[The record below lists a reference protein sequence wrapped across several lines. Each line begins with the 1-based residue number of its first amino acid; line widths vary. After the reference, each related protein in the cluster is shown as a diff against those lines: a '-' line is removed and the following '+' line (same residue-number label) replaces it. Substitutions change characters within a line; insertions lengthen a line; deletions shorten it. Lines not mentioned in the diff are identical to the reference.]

1 MKTICLTLAIFAI
14 LHRTNGGEADS
25 KASDAAKLLVSKQ
38 IQNKYLV
45 EGMDVVIRYGLYNV
59 GDSVA
64 SDIVLTEAGFG
75 TDDFDIA
82 GGQTVVKFNRIP
94 PKSNNSHVL
103 VVRPKKFGYFNFTS
117 AEVRYKSGEEGGVTK
132 IGYSSDPG
140 QGLIIAL
147 KDYERQFS
155 AHMLDWMAFA
165 AMTLPSLGIPFL
177 LWHSSK
183 AKYENIKV
191 SKGEWNVIYWISIML
206 TNS

>member
-1 MKTICLTLAIFAI
+1 MKPILCFVVAIFAFGRI
-14 LHRTNGGEADS
+14 ANGGDAEGKGS
-25 KASDAAKLLVSKQ
+25 EAAKLLVSKQ

-75 TDDFDIA
+75 SDDFDVA

-94 PKSNNSHVL
+94 PKTNNSHVL

-132 IGYSSDPG
+132 IGFSSDPG

-155 AHMLDWMAFA
+155 AHMLDWVAFA

-183 AKYENIKV
+183 AKYESIKL
-191 SKGEWNVIYWISIML
+191 SKGD
-206 TNS
+206 

>member
-1 MKTICLTLAIFAI
+1 MKTIICLTLAIFAI
-14 LHRTNGGEADS
+14 LHRTNGGETDS
-25 KASDAAKLLVSKQ
+25 KTSEAAKLLVSKQ

-75 TDDFDIA
+75 TDDFDVA

-94 PKSNNSHVL
+94 PKANNTHIL

-117 AEVRYKSGEEGGVTK
+117 AEVKYKYNDEEGFKTGF
-132 IGYSSDPG
+132 SSDPG
-140 QGLIIAL
+140 QGLIISL

-155 AHMLDWMAFA
+155 AHMLDWIAFA
-165 AMTLPSLGIPFL
+165 VMTLPSIGIPFL

-183 AKYENIKV
+183 SKYEGLKV
-191 SKGEWNVIYWISIML
+191 KE
-206 TNS
+206 

>member
-1 MKTICLTLAIFAI
+1 MKPILCLAIAVLTI
-14 LHRTNGGEADS
+14 INVANGGDADAKGS
-25 KASDAAKLLVSKQ
+25 EAAKLLVSKQ

-59 GDSVA
+59 GDTVA

-75 TDDFDIA
+75 TDDFDVA
-82 GGQTVVKFNRIP
+82 GGQAVVKFNRIP

-117 AEVRYKSGEEGGVTK
+117 AEVRYKSGEDGGATK
-132 IGYSSDPG
+132 MGFSSDPG

-155 AHMLDWMAFA
+155 AHMLDWVAFA

-183 AKYENIKV
+183 AKYESIKL
-191 SKGEWNVIYWISIML
+191 SKGE
-206 TNS
+206 

>member
-1 MKTICLTLAIFAI
+1 MKFISCLVIAIFVFGNNA
-14 LHRTNGGEADS
+14 NGGDTES
-25 KASDAAKLLVSKQ
+25 KGSEAAKLLVSKQ

-75 TDDFDIA
+75 PEDFDVA

-94 PKSNNSHVL
+94 PKTNNSHVL

-132 IGYSSDPG
+132 IGFSSDPG

-155 AHMLDWMAFA
+155 AHMLDWVAFA

-183 AKYENIKV
+183 SKYESIKIHR
-191 SKGEWNVIYWISIML
+191 GE
-206 TNS
+206 

>member
-1 MKTICLTLAIFAI
+1 MNPTVCLVLALFSIAKGAS
-14 LHRTNGGEADS
+14 GGDADS
-25 KASDAAKLLVSKQ
+25 KGSEAAKLLVSKQ

-75 TDDFDIA
+75 SDDFDVA

-94 PKSNNSHVL
+94 PRSNNSHVL

-132 IGYSSDPG
+132 IGFSSDPG

-155 AHMLDWMAFA
+155 AHMLDWVAFA
-165 AMTLPSLGIPFL
+165 VMTLPSLGIPFL

-183 AKYENIKV
+183 AKYEGIKM
-191 SKGEWNVIYWISIML
+191 SKGE
-206 TNS
+206 

>member
-1 MKTICLTLAIFAI
+1 MKFISCLFIAIFVFGKNA
-14 LHRTNGGEADS
+14 NGGDTESKEADS
-25 KASDAAKLLVSKQ
+25 AKLLVSKQ

-94 PKSNNSHVL
+94 PKTNNSHVL

-132 IGYSSDPG
+132 IGFSSDPG

-155 AHMLDWMAFA
+155 AHMLDWVAFA

-183 AKYENIKV
+183 SKYESIKL
-191 SKGEWNVIYWISIML
+191 SKGE
-206 TNS
+206 

>member
-1 MKTICLTLAIFAI
+1 ML
-14 LHRTNGGEADS
+14 
-25 KASDAAKLLVSKQ
+25 LLVHFSILDRGAMIFKK
-38 IQNKYLV
+38 I
-45 EGMDVVIRYGLYNV
+45 IF
-59 GDSVA
+59 S
-64 SDIVLTEAGFG
+64 
-75 TDDFDIA
+75 

-155 AHMLDWMAFA
+155 AHM
-165 AMTLPSLGIPFL
+165 
-177 LWHSSK
+177 
-183 AKYENIKV
+183 V
-191 SKGEWNVIYWISIML
+191 SE
-206 TNS
+206 

>member
-1 MKTICLTLAIFAI
+1 MNLILCIVVAIFAFGKSA
-14 LHRTNGGEADS
+14 NGGDADS
-25 KASDAAKLLVSKQ
+25 KGSDAAKLLVSKQ

-64 SDIVLTEAGFG
+64 SDIVLSEAGFG
-75 TDDFDIA
+75 TDDFDVA
-82 GGQTVVKFNRIP
+82 GGQTVVKFSRIP

-132 IGYSSDPG
+132 IGFSSDPG

-155 AHMLDWMAFA
+155 AHMLDWVAFA

-183 AKYENIKV
+183 SKYENIKV
-191 SKGEWNVIYWISIML
+191 SRGE
-206 TNS
+206 